1 MFITNKTKINKM
13 SNLVESRTLITLDYI
28 KLYGPLPSNYNME
41 EIKPFINVSERL
53 WIEPI
58 IGMPLYE
65 ELLDEVEKDEVTP
78 ENATLLLNIYP
89 LLSFAIVYESLPF
102 VSYHITQIGITKGAS
117 ENSTSVS
124 INDVNYISTQL
135 RNQCETMK
143 KLLKKFLDEN
153 AEHYPLYYA
162 DNNEECD
169 CSNDCEDYQWIY
181 DYYNGGTYDKYA
193 WQRAVSEMRMRKF
206 GPRPYNQLYTTRRY
220 KMNLQ

>member
-1 MFITNKTKINKM
+1 MADI
-13 SNLVESRTLITLDYI
+13 VEVQTLITEEYFKTYSPISD
-28 KLYGPLPSNYNME
+28 NYNIKD
-41 EIKPFINVSERL
+41 IKPYFHVAEKL

-58 IGMPLYE
+58 IGTPLYE
-65 ELLDEVEKDEVTP
+65 ELLDEVEKNEVTP

-89 LLSFAIVYESLPF
+89 LLAFAITYESLPF
-102 VSYHITQIGITKGAS
+102 VGYHLSQVGITKGKS
-117 ENSTSVS
+117 ENSEPVS

-162 DNNEECD
+162 DNTVECNCD
-169 CSNDCEDYQWIY
+169 NDCEWDWIY
-181 DYYNGGTYDKYA
+181 HYYTDGTYDKYQ
-193 WQRAVSEMRMRKF
+193 WQRNVAEHRMRKF
-206 GPRPYNQLYTTRRY
+206 KPNSYNQLYTTRRY

>member
-1 MFITNKTKINKM
+1 MANI
-13 SNLVESRTLITLDYI
+13 VEVQTLITEEYFKTYSPIPD
-28 KLYGPLPSNYNME
+28 NYNIK
-41 EIKPFINVSERL
+41 EIKPYFHVAEKL

-89 LLSFAIVYESLPF
+89 LLAFAITYESLPF
-102 VSYHITQIGITKGAS
+102 VGYHLSQVGITKGKS
-117 ENSTSVS
+117 EISEPVS

-143 KLLKKFLDEN
+143 MLLKKFLDEH

-162 DNNEECD
+162 ADNVECNCD
-169 CSNDCEDYQWIY
+169 DECGWDWIY
-181 DYYNGGTYDKYA
+181 AYYSDGTYDKYS
-193 WQRAVSEMRMRKF
+193 WQRAVAEHRMKKF
-206 GPRPYNQLYTTRRY
+206 KPQSYNQLYSTRRQCTS
-220 KMNLQ
+220 LR

>member
-1 MFITNKTKINKM
+1 MADI
-13 SNLVESRTLITLDYI
+13 VEVQTLITEDYFKTYSPI
-28 KLYGPLPSNYNME
+28 SDNYNIKD
-41 EIKPFINVSERL
+41 IKPYFHVAEKL

-58 IGMPLYE
+58 IGTPLYE
-65 ELLDEVEKDEVTP
+65 ELLDEVEKNEVTP

-89 LLSFAIVYESLPF
+89 LLAFTIVYESLPF
-102 VSYHITQIGITKGAS
+102 VGYHLSQVGITKGKS
-117 ENSTSVS
+117 ENSEPVS

-162 DNNEECD
+162 DNTVD
-169 CSNDCEDYQWIY
+169 CNCGNDCEWDWIY
-181 DYYNGGTYDKYA
+181 HYYTDGTYDKYQ
-193 WQRAVSEMRMRKF
+193 WQRSVAEHRMRKF
-206 GPRPYNQLYTTRRY
+206 KPNSYNQLYTTRRY

>member
-1 MFITNKTKINKM
+1 MANI
-13 SNLVESRTLITLDYI
+13 VEVQTLITEEYFKTYSPIPD
-28 KLYGPLPSNYNME
+28 NYNIK
-41 EIKPFINVSERL
+41 EIKPYFHVAEKL

-89 LLSFAIVYESLPF
+89 LLAFAITYESLPF
-102 VSYHITQIGITKGAS
+102 VGYHLSQVGITKGKS
-117 ENSTSVS
+117 EISEPVS

-162 DNNEECD
+162 DNNVECNCD
-169 CSNDCEDYQWIY
+169 DECGWDWIY
-181 DYYNGGTYDKYA
+181 HYYTDGTYDKYQ
-193 WQRAVSEMRMRKF
+193 WQRSVAEHRMRKF
-206 GPRPYNQLYTTRRY
+206 KPNSYNQLYSTRRY
-220 KMNLQ
+220 NMNLK

>member
-1 MFITNKTKINKM
+1 MADI
-13 SNLVESRTLITLDYI
+13 VEVQTLITEEYFKTYSPISD
-28 KLYGPLPSNYNME
+28 NYNIKD
-41 EIKPFINVSERL
+41 IKPYFHVAEKL

-58 IGMPLYE
+58 IGTPLYE

-89 LLSFAIVYESLPF
+89 LLAFAITYESLPF
-102 VSYHITQIGITKGAS
+102 VGYHLSQVGITKGKS
-117 ENSTSVS
+117 EISEPVS

-162 DNNEECD
+162 DDNVECNCD
-169 CSNDCEDYQWIY
+169 DECGWDWIY
-181 DYYNGGTYDKYA
+181 HYYTDGTYDKYQ
-193 WQRAVSEMRMRKF
+193 WQRSVAEHRMRKF
-206 GPRPYNQLYTTRRY
+206 KPNSYNQLYSTRRY
-220 KMNLQ
+220 NMNLK

>member
-1 MFITNKTKINKM
+1 MANI
-13 SNLVESRTLITLDYI
+13 VEVQTLITEEYFKTYSPIPD
-28 KLYGPLPSNYNME
+28 NYNIK
-41 EIKPFINVSERL
+41 EIKPYFHVAEKL

-89 LLSFAIVYESLPF
+89 LLAFAITYESLPF
-102 VSYHITQIGITKGAS
+102 VGYHLSQVGITKGKS
-117 ENSTSVS
+117 EISEPVS

-162 DNNEECD
+162 DNNAECNCD
-169 CSNDCEDYQWIY
+169 DECGWDWIY
-181 DYYNGGTYDKYA
+181 HYYTDGTYDKYQ
-193 WQRAVSEMRMRKF
+193 WQRSVAEHRMRKF
-206 GPRPYNQLYTTRRY
+206 GPRPYNQLYSTRRY
-220 KMNLQ
+220 NMNLK

>member
-1 MFITNKTKINKM
+1 MANI
-13 SNLVESRTLITLDYI
+13 VEVQTLITEEYFKTYSPIPD
-28 KLYGPLPSNYNME
+28 NYNIK
-41 EIKPFINVSERL
+41 EIKPYFHVAEKL

-89 LLSFAIVYESLPF
+89 LLAFAITYESLPF
-102 VSYHITQIGITKGAS
+102 VGYHLSQVGITKGKS
-117 ENSTSVS
+117 EISEPVS

-162 DNNEECD
+162 DNNAECNCD
-169 CSNDCEDYQWIY
+169 DECRWDWIY
-181 DYYNGGTYDKYA
+181 HYYTDGTYDKYQ
-193 WQRAVSEMRMRKF
+193 WQRSVAEHRMRKF
-206 GPRPYNQLYTTRRY
+206 KPNSYNQLYSTRRY
-220 KMNLQ
+220 NMNLK

>member
-1 MFITNKTKINKM
+1 MADI
-13 SNLVESRTLITLDYI
+13 VEVQTLITEDYFKTYSPI
-28 KLYGPLPSNYNME
+28 PDNYNIK
-41 EIKPFINVSERL
+41 EIKPYFHVAEKL

-89 LLSFAIVYESLPF
+89 LLAFAITYESLPF
-102 VSYHITQIGITKGAS
+102 VGYHLSQVGITKGKS
-117 ENSTSVS
+117 EISEPVS

-162 DNNEECD
+162 DNNAECNCD
-169 CSNDCEDYQWIY
+169 DECGWDWIY
-181 DYYNGGTYDKYA
+181 HYYTDGTYDKYA
-193 WQRAVSEMRMRKF
+193 WQRSVAEHRMKKF
-206 GPRPYNQLYTTRRY
+206 KPNSYNQLYTTRRY

>member
-1 MFITNKTKINKM
+1 MADI
-13 SNLVESRTLITLDYI
+13 VEVQTLITEDYFKAYSPI
-28 KLYGPLPSNYNME
+28 PDNYNIK
-41 EIKPFINVSERL
+41 EIKPYFHVAEKL

-58 IGMPLYE
+58 IGMRLYE

-89 LLSFAIVYESLPF
+89 LLAFAITYESLPF
-102 VSYHITQIGITKGAS
+102 VGYHLSQVGITKGKS
-117 ENSTSVS
+117 EISEPVS

-162 DNNEECD
+162 DNTVECNCD
-169 CSNDCEDYQWIY
+169 NDCEWDWIY
-181 DYYNGGTYDKYA
+181 HYYTDGTYDKYQ
-193 WQRAVSEMRMRKF
+193 WQRSVAEHRMRKF
-206 GPRPYNQLYTTRRY
+206 KPNSYNQLYSTRRY

>member
-1 MFITNKTKINKM
+1 MADI
-13 SNLVESRTLITLDYI
+13 VEVQTLITEEYFKTYSPIPD
-28 KLYGPLPSNYNME
+28 NYNIK
-41 EIKPFINVSERL
+41 EIKPYFHVAEKL

-65 ELLDEVEKDEVTP
+65 ELLDEVEKNEVTP

-89 LLSFAIVYESLPF
+89 LLAFAITYESLPF
-102 VSYHITQIGITKGAS
+102 VGYHLSQVGITKGKS
-117 ENSTSVS
+117 EISESVS

-162 DNNEECD
+162 DNNAECNCD
-169 CSNDCEDYQWIY
+169 DECGWDWIY
-181 DYYNGGTYDKYA
+181 HYYTDGTYDKYQ
-193 WQRAVSEMRMRKF
+193 WQRSVAEHRMRKF
-206 GPRPYNQLYTTRRY
+206 KPNSYNQLYSTRRY
-220 KMNLQ
+220 NMNLK

>member
-1 MFITNKTKINKM
+1 MANI
-13 SNLVESRTLITLDYI
+13 VEVQTLITEEYFKTYSPISD
-28 KLYGPLPSNYNME
+28 NYNIKD
-41 EIKPFINVSERL
+41 IKPYFHVAEKL

-89 LLSFAIVYESLPF
+89 LLAFAITYESLPF
-102 VSYHITQIGITKGAS
+102 VGYHLSQVGITKGKS
-117 ENSTSVS
+117 EISEPVS

-162 DNNEECD
+162 DNNAECNCD
-169 CSNDCEDYQWIY
+169 DECGWDWIY
-181 DYYNGGTYDKYA
+181 HYYTDGTYDKYQ
-193 WQRAVSEMRMRKF
+193 WQRSVAEHRMRKF
-206 GPRPYNQLYTTRRY
+206 KPNSYNQLYSTRRY
-220 KMNLQ
+220 NMNLK

>member
-1 MFITNKTKINKM
+1 MADI
-13 SNLVESRTLITLDYI
+13 VEVQTLITEEYFKTYSPISD
-28 KLYGPLPSNYNME
+28 NYNIKD
-41 EIKPFINVSERL
+41 IKPYFHVAEKL

-58 IGMPLYE
+58 IGTPLYE
-65 ELLDEVEKDEVTP
+65 ELLDEVEKNEVTP

-89 LLSFAIVYESLPF
+89 LLAFAIVYESLPF
-102 VSYHITQIGITKGAS
+102 VGYHLSQVGITKGKS
-117 ENSTSVS
+117 ENSEPVS

-162 DNNEECD
+162 DNTVDCNCD
-169 CSNDCEDYQWIY
+169 NDCEWDWIY
-181 DYYNGGTYDKYA
+181 HYYTDGTYDKYQ
-193 WQRAVSEMRMRKF
+193 WQRNVAEHRMRKF
-206 GPRPYNQLYTTRRY
+206 KPKSYNQLYTTRRY

>member
-1 MFITNKTKINKM
+1 MANI
-13 SNLVESRTLITLDYI
+13 VEVQTLITEDYFKTYSPI
-28 KLYGPLPSNYNME
+28 PDNYNIK
-41 EIKPFINVSERL
+41 EIKPYFHVAEKL

-89 LLSFAIVYESLPF
+89 LLAFAITYESLPF
-102 VSYHITQIGITKGAS
+102 VGYHLSQVGITKGKS
-117 ENSTSVS
+117 EISEPVS

-162 DNNEECD
+162 DNNAECNCD
-169 CSNDCEDYQWIY
+169 DECGWDWIY
-181 DYYNGGTYDKYA
+181 HYYTDGTYDKYQ
-193 WQRAVSEMRMRKF
+193 WQRSVAEHRMRKF
-206 GPRPYNQLYTTRRY
+206 KPNSYNQLYTTRRY
-220 KMNLQ
+220 NMNLK

>member
-1 MFITNKTKINKM
+1 MANI
-13 SNLVESRTLITLDYI
+13 VEVQTLITEEYFKTYSPIPD
-28 KLYGPLPSNYNME
+28 NYNIK
-41 EIKPFINVSERL
+41 EIKPYFHVAEKL

-89 LLSFAIVYESLPF
+89 LLAFAITYESLPF
-102 VSYHITQIGITKGAS
+102 VGYHLSQVGITKGKS
-117 ENSTSVS
+117 EISEPVS

-162 DNNEECD
+162 DNNAECNCD
-169 CSNDCEDYQWIY
+169 DECGWDWIY
-181 DYYNGGTYDKYA
+181 HYYTDGTYDKYQ
-193 WQRAVSEMRMRKF
+193 WQRSVAEHRMRKF
-206 GPRPYNQLYTTRRY
+206 KPNSYNQLYTTRRY
-220 KMNLQ
+220 NMNLK

>member
-1 MFITNKTKINKM
+1 MANI
-13 SNLVESRTLITLDYI
+13 VEVQTLITEEYFKTYSPIPD
-28 KLYGPLPSNYNME
+28 NYNIK
-41 EIKPFINVSERL
+41 EIKPYFHVAEKL

-89 LLSFAIVYESLPF
+89 LLAFAITYESLPF
-102 VSYHITQIGITKGAS
+102 VGYHLSQVGITKGKS
-117 ENSTSVS
+117 EISEPVS

-162 DNNEECD
+162 DNNAECN
-169 CSNDCEDYQWIY
+169 CNDECGWDWIY
-181 DYYNGGTYDKYA
+181 HYYTDGTYDKYA
-193 WQRAVSEMRMRKF
+193 WQRSVAEHRMRKF
-206 GPRPYNQLYTTRRY
+206 KPNSYNQLYSTRRY
-220 KMNLQ
+220 NMNLK

>member
-1 MFITNKTKINKM
+1 MANI
-13 SNLVESRTLITLDYI
+13 VEVQTLITEEYFKTYSPIPD
-28 KLYGPLPSNYNME
+28 NYNIK
-41 EIKPFINVSERL
+41 EIKPYFHVAEKL

-89 LLSFAIVYESLPF
+89 LLAFAITYESLPF
-102 VSYHITQIGITKGAS
+102 VGYHLSQVGITKGKS
-117 ENSTSVS
+117 EISEPVS

-162 DNNEECD
+162 DNNAECNCD
-169 CSNDCEDYQWIY
+169 DECGWDWIY
-181 DYYNGGTYDKYA
+181 HYYTDGTYDKYQ
-193 WQRAVSEMRMRKF
+193 WQRSVAEHRMKKF
-206 GPRPYNQLYTTRRY
+206 KPNSYNQLYSTRRY
-220 KMNLQ
+220 NMNLK

>member
-1 MFITNKTKINKM
+1 MADI
-13 SNLVESRTLITLDYI
+13 VEVQTLITEEYFKTYSPIPD
-28 KLYGPLPSNYNME
+28 NYNIK
-41 EIKPFINVSERL
+41 EIKPYFHVAEKL

-65 ELLDEVEKDEVTP
+65 ELLDEVEKNEVTP

-89 LLSFAIVYESLPF
+89 LLAFAITYESLPF
-102 VSYHITQIGITKGAS
+102 VGYHLSQVGITKGKS
-117 ENSTSVS
+117 EISEPVS

-162 DNNEECD
+162 DNNAECNCD
-169 CSNDCEDYQWIY
+169 DECGWDWIY
-181 DYYNGGTYDKYA
+181 HYYTDGTYDKYQ
-193 WQRAVSEMRMRKF
+193 WQRSVAEHRIKKF
-206 GPRPYNQLYTTRRY
+206 KPNSYNQLYTTRRY
-220 KMNLQ
+220 NMNLK

>member
-1 MFITNKTKINKM
+1 MANI
-13 SNLVESRTLITLDYI
+13 VEVQTLITEEYFKTYSPISD
-28 KLYGPLPSNYNME
+28 NYNIKD
-41 EIKPFINVSERL
+41 IKPYFHVAEKL

-89 LLSFAIVYESLPF
+89 LLAFAITYESLPF
-102 VSYHITQIGITKGAS
+102 VGYHLSQVGITKGKS
-117 ENSTSVS
+117 EISEPVS

-162 DNNEECD
+162 DNTVECNCD
-169 CSNDCEDYQWIY
+169 DECGWDWIY
-181 DYYNGGTYDKYA
+181 HYYTDGTYDKYQ
-193 WQRAVSEMRMRKF
+193 WQRSVAEHRMRKF
-206 GPRPYNQLYTTRRY
+206 KPNSYNQLYSTRRY
-220 KMNLQ
+220 NMNLK

>member
-1 MFITNKTKINKM
+1 MADI
-13 SNLVESRTLITLDYI
+13 VEVQTLITEDYFKTYSPI
-28 KLYGPLPSNYNME
+28 SDNYNIKD
-41 EIKPFINVSERL
+41 IKPYFHVAEKL

-58 IGMPLYE
+58 IGTPLYE
-65 ELLDEVEKDEVTP
+65 ELLDEVEKNEVTP

-89 LLSFAIVYESLPF
+89 LLAFAIVYESLPF
-102 VSYHITQIGITKGAS
+102 VGYHLSQVGITKGKS
-117 ENSTSVS
+117 ENSEPVS

-162 DNNEECD
+162 DNTVDCNCD
-169 CSNDCEDYQWIY
+169 NDCEWDWIY
-181 DYYNGGTYDKYA
+181 HYYTDGTYDKYA
-193 WQRAVSEMRMRKF
+193 WQRSVAEHRMRKF
-206 GPRPYNQLYTTRRY
+206 KPNSYNQLYTTRRY

>member
-1 MFITNKTKINKM
+1 MANI
-13 SNLVESRTLITLDYI
+13 VEVQTLITEEYFKTYSPIPD
-28 KLYGPLPSNYNME
+28 NYNIK
-41 EIKPFINVSERL
+41 EIKPYFHVAEKL

-89 LLSFAIVYESLPF
+89 LLAFAITYESLPF
-102 VSYHITQIGITKGAS
+102 VGYHLSQVGITKGKS
-117 ENSTSVS
+117 EISEPVS

-135 RNQCETMK
+135 RNQCEIMK

-162 DNNEECD
+162 DNNAECNCD
-169 CSNDCEDYQWIY
+169 DECGWDWIY
-181 DYYNGGTYDKYA
+181 HYYTDGTYDKYQ
-193 WQRAVSEMRMRKF
+193 WQRSVAEHRMRKF
-206 GPRPYNQLYTTRRY
+206 KPNSYNQLYSTRRY
-220 KMNLQ
+220 NMNLK

>member
-1 MFITNKTKINKM
+1 MADI
-13 SNLVESRTLITLDYI
+13 VEVQTLITEDYFKAYSPI
-28 KLYGPLPSNYNME
+28 PDNYNIK
-41 EIKPFINVSERL
+41 EIKPYFHVAEKL

-89 LLSFAIVYESLPF
+89 LLAFAITYESLPF
-102 VSYHITQIGITKGAS
+102 VGYHLSQVGITKGKS
-117 ENSTSVS
+117 EISEPVS

-143 KLLKKFLDEN
+143 MLLKKFLDEN

-162 DNNEECD
+162 DNTVDCNCD
-169 CSNDCEDYQWIY
+169 NDCEWDWIY
-181 DYYNGGTYDKYA
+181 HYYTDGTYDKYQ
-193 WQRAVSEMRMRKF
+193 WQRSVAEHRMRKF
-206 GPRPYNQLYTTRRY
+206 KPNSYNQLYTTRRY

>member
-1 MFITNKTKINKM
+1 MADI
-13 SNLVESRTLITLDYI
+13 VEVQTLITEDYFKTYSPI
-28 KLYGPLPSNYNME
+28 PDNYNIK
-41 EIKPFINVSERL
+41 EIKPYFHVAEKL

-89 LLSFAIVYESLPF
+89 LLAFAITYESLPF
-102 VSYHITQIGITKGAS
+102 VGYHLSQVGITKGKS
-117 ENSTSVS
+117 EISEPVS
-124 INDVNYISTQL
+124 INDVNYIATQL

-162 DNNEECD
+162 DNNAECNCD
-169 CSNDCEDYQWIY
+169 DECGWDWIY
-181 DYYNGGTYDKYA
+181 HYYTDGTYDKYQ
-193 WQRAVSEMRMRKF
+193 WQRSVAEHRMKKF
-206 GPRPYNQLYTTRRY
+206 KPNSYNQLYSTRRY
-220 KMNLQ
+220 NMNLK

>member
-1 MFITNKTKINKM
+1 MANI
-13 SNLVESRTLITLDYI
+13 VEVQTLITEEYFKTYSPIPD
-28 KLYGPLPSNYNME
+28 NYNIK
-41 EIKPFINVSERL
+41 EIKPYFHVAEKL

-89 LLSFAIVYESLPF
+89 LLAFAITYESLPF
-102 VSYHITQIGITKGAS
+102 GGYHLSQVGITKGKS
-117 ENSTSVS
+117 EISEPVS

-162 DNNEECD
+162 DNNAECNCD
-169 CSNDCEDYQWIY
+169 DECGWDWIY
-181 DYYNGGTYDKYA
+181 HYYTDGTYDKYQ
-193 WQRAVSEMRMRKF
+193 WQRSVAEHRMRKF
-206 GPRPYNQLYTTRRY
+206 KPNSYNQLYSTRRY
-220 KMNLQ
+220 NMNLK

>member
-1 MFITNKTKINKM
+1 MADI
-13 SNLVESRTLITLDYI
+13 VEVQTLITEEYFKTYSPIPDNYSI
-28 KLYGPLPSNYNME
+28 K
-41 EIKPFINVSERL
+41 EIKPYFHVAEKL

-65 ELLDEVEKDEVTP
+65 ELLDEVEKNEVTP

-89 LLSFAIVYESLPF
+89 LLAFAITYESLPF
-102 VSYHITQIGITKGAS
+102 VGYHLSQVGITKGKS
-117 ENSTSVS
+117 EISEPVS

-162 DNNEECD
+162 DNNAECNCD
-169 CSNDCEDYQWIY
+169 DECGWDWIY
-181 DYYNGGTYDKYA
+181 HYYTDGTYDKYQ
-193 WQRAVSEMRMRKF
+193 WQRSVAEHRMRKF
-206 GPRPYNQLYTTRRY
+206 KPNSYNQLYSTRRY
-220 KMNLQ
+220 NMNLK

>member
-1 MFITNKTKINKM
+1 MADI
-13 SNLVESRTLITLDYI
+13 VEVQTLITEDYFKAYSPI
-28 KLYGPLPSNYNME
+28 PDNYNIK
-41 EIKPFINVSERL
+41 EIKPYFHVAEKL

-89 LLSFAIVYESLPF
+89 LLAFAITYESLPF
-102 VSYHITQIGITKGAS
+102 VGYHLSQVGITKGKS
-117 ENSTSVS
+117 EISEPVS

-143 KLLKKFLDEN
+143 MLLKKFLDEN

-162 DNNEECD
+162 DNTVECNCD
-169 CSNDCEDYQWIY
+169 NDCEWDWIY
-181 DYYNGGTYDKYA
+181 HYYTDGTYDKYA
-193 WQRAVSEMRMRKF
+193 WQRSVAEHRMRKF
-206 GPRPYNQLYTTRRY
+206 KPKSYNQLYSTRRY
-220 KMNLQ
+220 NMNLK

>member
-1 MFITNKTKINKM
+1 MADI
-13 SNLVESRTLITLDYI
+13 VEVQTLITEDYFKTYSPI
-28 KLYGPLPSNYNME
+28 PDNYNIK
-41 EIKPFINVSERL
+41 EIKPYFHVAEKL

-89 LLSFAIVYESLPF
+89 LLAFAITYESLPF
-102 VSYHITQIGITKGAS
+102 VGYHLSQVGITKGKS
-117 ENSTSVS
+117 EISEPVS

-162 DNNEECD
+162 DNNAECNCD
-169 CSNDCEDYQWIY
+169 DECGWDWIY
-181 DYYNGGTYDKYA
+181 HYYTDGTYDKYA
-193 WQRAVSEMRMRKF
+193 WQRSVAEHRMRKF
-206 GPRPYNQLYTTRRY
+206 KPNSYNQLYSTRRY
-220 KMNLQ
+220 NMNLK